1 MRPANSLGIRHA
13 QVRLTEEEYSKLERD
28 AKDAGMKLQAYL
40 RHLITASPTPVDQF
54 AAHAEQ
60 HEMLELVLRSDRAA
74 ADWITGNL
82 KMFNEAIESRQEAQ
96 KRRKAG

>member
-1 MRPANSLGIRHA
+1 MRSANSLGIRHV
-13 QVRLTEEEYSKLERD
+13 QVRLTDEEYAKLEQNARS
-28 AKDAGMKLQAYL
+28 AGMKLQAYL
-40 RHLITASPTPVDQF
+40 RHLVTAAPSRVDRY
-54 AAHAEQ
+54 ASHPDQ

-82 KMFNEAIESRQEAQ
+82 KMFTEAIESRQDSQ